1 MDHPPRINKLTNFD
15 EKITCK
21 NMIMV
26 SGTGGSTTTN
36 STALVDTSCI
46 YVRVNVNGLPR
57 LLDLYPVVRAFRM
70 TMA

>member
-1 MDHPPRINKLTNFD
+1 MNKLTNFD

-26 SGTGGSTTTN
+26 RIRHQSWMTTTN